1 MGKPDPRAEPDS
13 LRPETT
19 KDDADHSVD
28 RVVSDL
34 TAKKTVEEPES
45 GVVETKEP
53 KAEEPK
59 LPELRGA
66 AAGDSPKGR
75 ETDTQKRAAFAAVTN
90 ADPRFAELEPLIET
104 NDWKTVAKKLGP
116 IDDAGKLPPN
126 LGLIA
131 AIAHHEAT
139 EDGGPDAR
147 ALAIRCTAGLLGLP
161 ADNEIV
167 RILSRRMLR
176 KNVVKLRE
184 RPAPPARWS
193 AFIVVIVLALGGG
206 LGWFLSTPYA
216 ARLLHLLH
224 VR

>member
-1 MGKPDPRAEPDS
+1 MGKPDPRAEPESVRAPALGD
-13 LRPETT
+13 
-19 KDDADHSVD
+19 KDKTDHSVD
-28 RVVSDL
+28 RVVSEI
-34 TAKKTVEEPES
+34 TAVP
-45 GVVETKEP
+45 
-53 KAEEPK
+53 AEEPASGVTAK
-59 LPELRGA
+59 EPEPA
-66 AAGDSPKGR
+66 
-75 ETDTQKRAAFAAVTN
+75 KRAAAVTSV
-90 ADPRFAELEPLIET
+90 DPRFAELEPYIET

-176 KNVVKLRE
+176 KNVVRFRE
-184 RPAPPARWS
+184 VQAPPARWS
-193 AFIVVIVLALGGG
+193 AFIVVVVVALGGA
-206 LGWFLSTPYA
+206 LGWYLSTGHGG
-216 ARLLHLLH
+216 RLLQLLHL
-224 VR
+224 R